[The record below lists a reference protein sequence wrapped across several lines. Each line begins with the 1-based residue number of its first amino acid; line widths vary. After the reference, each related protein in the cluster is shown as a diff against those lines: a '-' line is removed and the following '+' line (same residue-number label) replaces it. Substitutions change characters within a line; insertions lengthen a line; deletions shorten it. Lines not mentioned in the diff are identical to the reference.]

1 MNTLLLIWFIACY
14 VLIIGEHR
22 FRINKAAAA
31 LLAGAGC
38 WLIISLQ
45 GKTDESFIAKM
56 TEEIAGIAFFLLGA
70 MTIVEIIDLHDGFA
84 FLSKRIPQKSYP
96 VLVWSIA
103 ILSFFLSA
111 ILDNLT
117 TTIVIITI
125 LRKIIHRSELRLPI
139 IALVVVC
146 ANAGGVWSPMGDVT
160 TTMLWL
166 NGKIST
172 VPLMQHLFLPA
183 LLSMAIPTAF
193 IAHFKRSNCEQY
205 LLMRSELVA
214 AENESTASSSLWIGV
229 FGILLLLAVPI
240 TKAYLHMP
248 VYILMLLAM
257 AILWASAEWIG
268 YFDHNKSK
276 QPHTISSVLQRIDTP
291 SILFFVGLLLAIAA
305 LEKSGYLHRCMEFLQ
320 QYVAGPKS
328 LMVGIGLLS
337 AIIDNVP
344 LVAAGMKM
352 LPATEF
358 PNNSEVWYWLAFCAG
373 TGGSLLVIGSAAGV
387 AAMGMEKLDFM
398 RYLRIISLPALVGLI
413 VALVLL

>member
-1 MNTLLLIWFIACY
+1 MIWFVACY

-45 GKTDESFIAKM
+45 GEIDASFVMKM
-56 TEEIAGIAFFLLGA
+56 TAEIAGIAFFLLGA
-70 MTIVEIIDLHDGFA
+70 MSIVEIIDSHDGFA

-172 VPLMQHLFLPA
+172 IPLMQHLFFPA
-183 LLSMAIPTAF
+183 FISIAIPTAF
-193 IAHFKRSNCEQY
+193 IAHFKQSNRIQY
-205 LLMRSELVA
+205 ALMRSEVISVQHK
-214 AENESTASSSLWIGV
+214 NISPSSLWIGV
-229 FGILLLLAVPI
+229 LGILLLLAVPI
-240 TKAYLHMP
+240 TKAYLQIP

-268 YFDHNKSK
+268 YFDHKKSK
-276 QPHTISSVLQRIDTP
+276 QPHTISTVLQRIDTP
-291 SILFFVGLLLAIAA
+291 SILFFVGLLMAIAA
-305 LEKSGYLHRCMEFLQ
+305 LEKSGYLYRCMEFLQ
-320 QYVAGPKS
+320 HYVARPKS
-328 LMVGIGLLS
+328 LMVGIGFLS
-337 AIIDNVP
+337 ALVDNVP

-352 LPATEF
+352 LPATDF
-358 PNNSEVWYWLAFCAG
+358 PNNNEVWYWLTFCAG

-398 RYLRIISLPALVGLI
+398 RYVRLISLPALIGLVI
-413 VALVLL
+413 ATMLL

>member
-1 MNTLLLIWFIACY
+1 
-14 VLIIGEHR
+14 
-22 FRINKAAAA
+22 
-31 LLAGAGC
+31 
-38 WLIISLQ
+38 
-45 GKTDESFIAKM
+45 
-56 TEEIAGIAFFLLGA
+56 
-70 MTIVEIIDLHDGFA
+70 
-84 FLSKRIPQKSYP
+84 
-96 VLVWSIA
+96 
-103 ILSFFLSA
+103 
-111 ILDNLT
+111 
-117 TTIVIITI
+117 
-125 LRKIIHRSELRLPI
+125 LPI

-193 IAHFKRSNCEQY
+193 IAHFKRANHEQY
-205 LLMRSELVA
+205 ALMRGEVSA
-214 AENESTASSSLWIGV
+214 TENESIASSSLLIGV
-229 FGILLLLAVPI
+229 LGILLLLAVPI
-240 TKAYLHMP
+240 SKAYLHMP

-268 YFDHNKSK
+268 YFHHNKSK

-305 LEKSGYLHRCMEFLQ
+305 LEKSGYLHRCMDFLQ